1 MRIGIIDLGSNT
13 IRLVVYFWNGKKLEK
28 KHNIKRQAQS
38 AKYIED
44 GTMSKV
50 GVETIISNLKE
61 LLMIARTHDVTE
73 TRIFATASLRNIR
86 NADAVKVQIES
97 AINQK
102 IDVLNGND
110 ESLFGFEGMK
120 RTVEL
125 PLEGV
130 SVDVGGGSTEIT
142 HFSHGQAIHS
152 ISIPVG
158 SLNLYLNHVQD
169 VLPTEGELMLMRI
182 EVQNALNQIEWL
194 KKIHVDT
201 LIGIGGSARAIM
213 RLHQA
218 RYDIQA
224 SIYDMQLSQVIFN
237 AYLVEAGSRS
247 KELSSLIVNNIPE
260 RLTTLIPGSLI
271 LYEVMK
277 MISAESYKLSSYGV
291 REGYFFKRVLNHKD
305 A

>member
-13 IRLVVYFWNGKKLEK
+13 IRLVIYFWNGVKLEK

-44 GTMSKV
+44 GNMSKV

-61 LLMIARTHDVTE
+61 LLMIARTHDVSE
-73 TRIFATASLRNIR
+73 TRVFATASLRNIR
-86 NADAVKVQIES
+86 NAEAVKVQIES

-110 ESLFGFEGMK
+110 ESLYGFEGMK

-142 HFSHGQAIHS
+142 HFSHGKAIHTL
-152 ISIPVG
+152 SIPVG

-169 VLPTEGELMLMRI
+169 VLPTDGELMLMRI

-218 RYDIQA
+218 RYDVQV

-237 AYLVEAGSRS
+237 SYLVEAGSRS
-247 KELSSLIVNNIPE
+247 KELTSLIVNNIPE

-277 MISAESYKLSSYGV
+277 MISAETYKLSSYGV
-291 REGYFFKRVLNHKD
+291 REGYFFKRVLNQKD
-305 A
+305 G